1 MMMVTKPLMQ
11 LLFILIKL
19 CSFLLRV
26 LLQEVFIIYFSID
39 ANKKEE
45 LYAKETDPGLI
56 EYRYDNY
63 NRAYKLRNISIAAFA
78 GIWLYSQIDLLFF
91 SDLFEVN
98 IKESDVLGKNQFE
111 MNFTYRF

>member
-1 MMMVTKPLMQ
+1 LYQGSSLKAWTLTG
-11 LLFILIKL
+11 LSAAAIG
-19 CSFLLRV
+19 S
-26 LLQEVFIIYFSID
+26 IIYFSID

-45 LYAKETDPGLI
+45 LYSKETDPGLI

-63 NRAYKLRNISIAAFA
+63 NRAYQLRNISIAAFA

-98 IKESDVLGKNQFE
+98 IKESEVLGKNQFE
-111 MNFTYRF
+111 INFTYRF